1 MANKSNNST
10 TASKEAKTVSIKE
23 VRNTIQDIKKKLD
36 EQIESY
42 NRKAKLIQD
51 RDMFISTQNEIL
63 AYIKDQGVD
72 FDPSLNSRR
81 MVLRLSDNRS
91 YNSDNIVSI
100 SNNAVIRDILGI
112 LLSKINQKIEEI
124 EKQILD

>member
-1 MANKSNNST
+1 MTNKSNNST

-42 NRKAKLIQD
+42 NKKAKLITD
-51 RDMFISTQNEIL
+51 RDMFIHTRDEIMN
-63 AYIKDQGVD
+63 YIKDQGVD
-72 FDPSLNSRR
+72 YEPTLDSKRLT
-81 MVLRLSDNRS
+81 LKLSDNKS
-91 YNSDNIVSI
+91 YRGDNIVSI
-100 SNNAVIRDILGI
+100 SNNAVIRDMMGI
-112 LLSKINQKIEEI
+112 LLSRINQKIAEI